1 MYRIDD
7 EIQETKYMYNVH
19 VYKYIKEIE
28 VQIQIFYGQKIFL
41 LFKKVIDALMILSL
55 DWVKE

>member
-55 DWVKE
+55 D